1 MVGHVVDEHFARL
14 AILGALDQVTDAG
27 LAGVARGQR
36 SRVRQHGLDH
46 FQRHHFQAFGG
57 LDRLLGKQAK
67 VLQHGEHIDVV
78 LAEAHPEAHVR
89 YVEVLRNRVNFVVA
103 GQVQVLRAYHWQVV
117 GTLDLEH
124 GVAGPLAVLPAP
136 HLPGELAEVD
146 FRVEVGGEVLAM
158 RTGIDVEN
166 VDRINAVEIL
176 LLRQLGV
183 AVHHTRVETDAE
195 NGGNVLFLA
204 LFEVFP
210 LVVAVPGRRLADLA
224 RFFVNGGVQVGD
236 TGIDAGTQHRH
247 VEEGRAHV
255 DHDLRFGLADQCLG
269 RLDIEGVE
277 REGLDVGGYLE
288 ATLGLD
294 AVDDGLAFGDVP

>member
-36 SRVRQHGLDH
+36 GWVRQHGLDH
-46 FQRHHFQAFGG
+46 FQRYHFQAFGG
-57 LDRLLGKQAK
+57 FHRLLGEQAQ
-67 VLQHGEHIDVV
+67 VFQHGEHVDVV
-78 LAEAHPEAHVR
+78 LAEAHPETHVR
-89 YVEVLRNRVNFVVA
+89 HVEVLRNRVNFIVA
-103 GQVQVLRAYHWQVV
+103 GQVQVLRTYHRQVV
-117 GTLDLEH
+117 GTLDFEH

-158 RTGIDVEN
+158 RTGIDVED
-166 VDRINAVEIL
+166 VDRVNAVEIL

-195 NGGNVLFLA
+195 NGGNVLCLA

-210 LVVAVPGRRLADLA
+210 LVVAVPRRGLADLA
-224 RFFVNGGVQVGD
+224 RLFVDGGVQIGD

-247 VEEGRAHV
+247 VEEGGTNV
-255 DHDLRFGLADQCLG
+255 DHDLRFGLADQRLG
-269 RLDIEGVE
+269 CLDIEGIE